1 MHNDTRRALLA
12 YTSQVAVLNGVA
24 SATEKFTVSPSVQ
37 QTLET
42 RQTESSAFLQAI
54 NMVGVRDQEGEKL
67 NLGAAGTVA
76 RRTNTATPGNE
87 RKARVAHSLGS
98 NKYRCEKTD
107 FDTAIKYAQLDAWS
121 QFPDFQTRV
130 RDAVLTQ
137 QALDRIMIGFNGTSV
152 AAETDPVAHPLLQD
166 VNKGWL
172 QHIRE
177 QVPLQVL
184 NEGEKVADKVIIDP
198 RPDTGAGA
206 PEGAIL
212 GDYATLDAAVF
223 DAKKNL
229 APWAQERAD
238 LVVIVG
244 RNLINEKIFPM
255 INKAIDPTEQVA
267 LNIIMGAKQIGGLP
281 AAVVPFFP
289 PDAFLITTLKNLSI
303 YWQIGA
309 RRRAI
314 IDNPKADQVENF
326 ESSNDA
332 YVVEDYGLVS
342 LVENIEVR
350 PAH

>member
-12 YTSQVAVLNGVA
+12 YTSQVAILNGVA
-24 SATEKFTVSPSVQ
+24 SATEKFTVAPSVQ
-37 QTLET
+37 QTLEK

-54 NMVGVRDQEGEKL
+54 NMIGVRNQEGEKL
-67 NLGAAGTVA
+67 GLGAAGTIA
-76 RRTNTATPGNE
+76 RRTNTKVKE

-98 NKYRCEKTD
+98 NRYRCEKTD
-107 FDTAIKYAQLDAWS
+107 FDTALPYEQLDAWS
-121 QFPDFQTRV
+121 QFPEFQTLI
-130 RDAVLTQ
+130 RDAVLQQ
-137 QALDRIMIGFNGTSV
+137 QALDRIMIGFNGTH
-152 AAETDPVAHPLLQD
+152 AAIETDPEEFPLLQD

-177 QVPLQVL
+177 QVPAQVIA
-184 NEGEKVADKVIIDP
+184 EGEKVADKVIIDP
-198 RPDTGAGA
+198 RPDPAH
-206 PEGAIL
+206 EGEIL

-289 PDAFLITTLKNLSI
+289 ADAFLITTLKNLSI

-332 YVVEDYGLVS
+332 YVVEDFGLVS

>member
-24 SATEKFTVSPSVQ
+24 SATEKFTIAPAVQ

-42 RQTESSAFLQAI
+42 RQTQSSAFLQAI

-107 FDTAIKYAQLDAWS
+107 FDTAIPYVQLDAWS
-121 QFPDFQTRV
+121 QFPDFQTRI

-137 QALDRIMIGFNGTSV
+137 QALDRIMIGFNGTHV
-152 AAETDPVAHPLLQD
+152 AANTDPTAFPLLQD

-177 QVPLQVL
+177 QVPAQVIA
-184 NEGEKVADKVIIDP
+184 EGEKVADKVIIDP
-198 RPDTGAGA
+198 RPDPAH
-206 PEGAIL
+206 EGEIL

-244 RNLINEKIFPM
+244 RNMINEKIFPM

-281 AAVVPFFP
+281 AAMVPFFP

-332 YVVEDYGLVS
+332 YVVEDFGLVS
-342 LVENIEVR
+342 LVENIEFR

>member
-12 YTSQVAVLNGVA
+12 YTSQVALLNGVA
-24 SATEKFTVSPSVQ
+24 SATEKFTVTPSVQ

-54 NMVGVRDQEGEKL
+54 NMIGVRDQEGEKL
-67 NLGAAGTVA
+67 NLGAAGTIA
-76 RRTNTATPGNE
+76 RRTNTAGGTQ
-87 RKARVAHSLGS
+87 RVARVAHSLGS
-98 NKYRCEKTD
+98 NRYRCEKTD

-121 QFPDFQTRV
+121 QFPNFQV
-130 RDAVLTQ
+130 LIRDAVLQQ
-137 QALDRIMIGFNGTSV
+137 QALDRIMIGWNGTSV
-152 AAETDPVAHPLLQD
+152 AVATDPVANPLLQD

-172 QHIRE
+172 QHIRDE
-177 QVPLQVL
+177 VPAQVID
-184 NEGEKVADKVIIDP
+184 EGEKEAGKVIVDARDDP
-198 RPDTGAGA
+198 DGDPGD
-206 PEGAIL
+206 IL
-212 GDYATLDAAVF
+212 GDYANLDAAVF

-229 APWAQERAD
+229 AAWAQERAD
-238 LVVIVG
+238 LVVILG

-255 INKAIDPTEQVA
+255 INKTNAPTEQVA
-267 LNIIMGAKQIGGLP
+267 LNIIMGARQVGGLP
-281 AAVVPFFP
+281 AVVVPFFP
-289 PDAFLITTLKNLSI
+289 ADAFLITTLKNLSI

-314 IDNPKADQVENF
+314 IDNPKLDQVENF

>member
-12 YTSQVAVLNGVA
+12 FTAQVALLNGVA
-24 SATEKFTVSPSVQ
+24 SATEKFTVTPSVQ
-37 QTLET
+37 QTLEK

-54 NMVGVRDQEGEKL
+54 NVVGVRDQEGEKL
-67 NLGAAGTVA
+67 NLGASGTVA
-76 RRTNTATPGNE
+76 RRTNTAAGHE

-107 FDTAIKYAQLDAWS
+107 FDTAITYAQLDAWS
-121 QFPDFQTRV
+121 QFPEFQTLV
-130 RDAVLTQ
+130 RDAVLQQ
-137 QALDRIMIGFNGTSV
+137 QALDRIMIGWNGVS
-152 AAETDPVAHPLLQD
+152 AEAETDPAIHPLLQD

-177 QVPLQVL
+177 QVPLQVID
-184 NEGEKVADKVIIDP
+184 EGEKVDGKVIIDA
-198 RPDTGAGA
+198 RPDTG
-206 PEGAIL
+206 EGAEPGTIL

-223 DAKKNL
+223 DAKKNI
-229 APWAQERAD
+229 AAQFQERAD
-238 LVVIVG
+238 LVVILG
-244 RNLINEKIFPM
+244 RNLISEKIFPM
-255 INKAIDPTEQVA
+255 INKAVDPTEQVA
-267 LNIIMGAKQIGGLP
+267 LNIIMGAKQVGGLP
-281 AAVVPFFP
+281 AVVVPFFP
-289 PDAFLITTLKNLSI
+289 ADAFLITTLKNLSI
-303 YWQIGA
+303 YWQIGG

-332 YVVEDYGLVS
+332 YVVENYGLVS

>member
-37 QTLET
+37 QTLEK
-42 RQTESSAFLQAI
+42 RLTESSAFLQAI
-54 NMVGVRDQEGEKL
+54 NIIGVRNQEGEKL

-76 RRTNTATPGNE
+76 RRTNTKLKE

-98 NKYRCEKTD
+98 NRYRCEKTD
-107 FDTAIKYAQLDAWS
+107 FDTALPYEQLDAWS
-121 QFPDFQTRV
+121 QFPEFQTLV
-130 RDAVLTQ
+130 RDAVLNQ
-137 QALDRIMIGFNGTSV
+137 QALDRIMIGFNGTHV
-152 AAETDPVAHPLLQD
+152 AIETDPEDFPLLQD

-177 QVPLQVL
+177 QVPAQVIA
-184 NEGEKVADKVIIDP
+184 EGEKVADKVIIDP

-314 IDNPKADQVENF
+314 IDNPKIDAVENF

-332 YVVEDYGLVS
+332 YVVEDFGLVS